1 MIIKSVP
8 MNVALPRNYALR
20 KTANDN
26 ESIYPIAAE
35 TIRRNFYVDDCLRS
49 DKTEQTT
56 TKLIQDHHMVCA
68 KGGFSLTKFV
78 CNSRAVLKSIPVEER
93 YKETRTL
100 DLHRD
105 LYCPSNVPL
114 VSSGVWNQ
122 KSSNSVSFLTT
133 NRQLEKEYYQ
143 LFPRFMTHLALQL
156 LSYFQQ
162 RKYCKTFVEKTS
174 DGTKKFQKNTGP
186 DGEDG

>member
-1 MIIKSVP
+1 

-49 DKTEQTT
+49 DKTEETT
-56 TKLIQDHHMVCA
+56 TKLIQDLQMVCA
-68 KGGFSLTKFV
+68 KGGFRLTKFV

-93 YKETRTL
+93 SKETRTL

-105 LYCPSNVPL
+105 LLPIERALGIQWYVESDVFEFRIILNDKPL
-114 VSSGVWNQ
+114 INC
-122 KSSNSVSFLTT
+122 FLG
-133 NRQLEKEYYQ
+133 L
-143 LFPRFMTHLALQL
+143 
-156 LSYFQQ
+156 
-162 RKYCKTFVEKTS
+162 
-174 DGTKKFQKNTGP
+174 
-186 DGEDG
+186 